1 MANETALRD
10 GNGEPTLLF
19 DDNGEVRRVS
29 SLRPLPV
36 TGEQGFLTVN
46 LETSG
51 NVNVVLLQPAPG
63 KRITVKGAAVLNE
76 PTTQGETRIFFTS
89 GKLVHRVYG
98 SDQSGYLPLNHSG
111 QTDEALRVETVNIG
125 AGNRAFFTVNYVE
138 E

>member
-1 MANETALRD
+1 MANESALRD
-10 GNGEPTLLF
+10 GNGAPSLLF

-29 SLRPLPV
+29 SIRPLPV
-36 TGEQGFLTVN
+36 TSEQGFLTAN
-46 LETSG
+46 LETTG
-51 NVNVVLLQPAPG
+51 NVNVVFIQPAPG

-76 PTTQGETRIFFTS
+76 PTTQGETRIFFTG

-98 SDQSGYLPLNHSG
+98 SDQSGYIPLNHSG
-111 QTDEALRVETVNIG
+111 QTDEALRVEAFNIG